1 MRPKKII
8 MFLWLF
14 FSLSGFVP
22 ATSEVFIRDFT
33 ANDIAKELICTC
45 GCGKMLN
52 VCEMESA
59 KQMKE
64 LIGEKIARGETKD
77 QIIEYF
83 VVLYGEKVL
92 AAPTKKGFNLTAWII
107 PFVVIAVG
115 AGIIYLV
122 LAKWVLQGKIRQKYM
137 RKTHPPE
144 IGDKY
149 SEKLKKE
156 LEEFEF

>member
-8 MFLWLF
+8 ILLLLF
-14 FSLSGFVP
+14 FFLSGFIP
-22 ATSEVFIRDFT
+22 ATSQVFMRDFT
-33 ANDIAKELICTC
+33 ANDIARELICTC

-64 LIGEKIARGETKD
+64 LIGEKMAQGETKD
-77 QIIEYF
+77 QIIAYF
-83 VVLYGEKVL
+83 VAQYGEKVL
-92 AAPTKKGFNLTAWII
+92 AAPTKKGFNLIAWIT
-107 PFVVIAVG
+107 PLVAIAIG

-122 LAKWVLQGKIRQKYM
+122 IAKWVLQGKIRQKLV

-144 IGDKY
+144 IEDKY
-149 SEKLKKE
+149 SQKLKKE
-156 LEEFEF
+156 LEEFDF